1 MCNYPLQSLY
11 TYNYPLQLSA
21 DNFHLREELSQ
32 EAHHHELTRRTIER
46 EIQQRQLMIS
56 SSDVR
61 VGASANV
68 LGGQV
73 AEMTTCKL
81 CYVQVV

>member
-1 MCNYPLQSLY
+1 MY

-32 EAHHHELTRRTIER
+32 EAHHHELTRRSIER

-61 VGASANV
+61 VGAMLRASAHANV

-73 AEMTTCKL
+73 AEMTTCEL